1 MPRWEESLVELQ
13 EGLLVVHEEVEDDEA
28 VTRGEILYLDLLPLQ
43 LSQLVQA
50 LLEVTRLGV

>member
-1 MPRWEESLVELQ
+1 MPRWEESLIELKQ
-13 EGLLVVHEEVEDDEA
+13 GLLVVHEEVEDDEA

-50 LLEVTRLGV
+50 LFEVTRLGV